1 MTVDSGK
8 IEGSIEASTA
18 DAVATCDAVR
28 VWTTPSLTRL
38 DLSLSETVFNIVPDG
53 DTNS

>member
-18 DAVATCDAVR
+18 DAVATRDAVKP
-28 VWTTPSLTRL
+28 WTTPSLTRL
-38 DLSLSETVFNIVPDG
+38 DLSLSETVFNVVADG
-53 DTNS
+53 DTFS